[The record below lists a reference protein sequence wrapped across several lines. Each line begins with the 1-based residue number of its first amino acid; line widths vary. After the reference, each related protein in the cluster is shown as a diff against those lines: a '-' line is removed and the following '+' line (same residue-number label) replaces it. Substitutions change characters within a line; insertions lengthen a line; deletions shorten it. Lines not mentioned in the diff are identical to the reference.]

1 MASRRDKRPGK
12 LNIVAWIIISIL
24 EIKSWLKLA
33 FRRVHRIKYR
43 KAAIFF
49 APALLEIW
57 GKPLDKKDKIINKA
71 QNFTK
76 LEKKHK
82 TSPETCSKL
91 G

>member
-1 MASRRDKRPGK
+1 MNDLWEENCPKPT
-12 LNIVAWIIISIL
+12 ID
-24 EIKSWLKLA
+24 
-33 FRRVHRIKYR
+33 RRVHRIKYR

-49 APALLEIW
+49 APALLEIS
-57 GKPLDKKDKIINKA
+57 GKPLDKKDKIINKE